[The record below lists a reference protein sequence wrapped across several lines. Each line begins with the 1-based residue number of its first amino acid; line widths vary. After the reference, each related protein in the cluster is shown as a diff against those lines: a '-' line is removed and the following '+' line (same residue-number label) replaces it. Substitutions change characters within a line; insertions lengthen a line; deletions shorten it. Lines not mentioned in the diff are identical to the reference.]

1 MIAFA
6 SIARNAT
13 RMPCGPRSSSQI
25 ISKLVGKAGVFVS
38 FRIMGLAT
46 VGCSKE

>member
-13 RMPCGPRSSSQI
+13 RMPCGPRSSSLT
-25 ISKLVGKAGVFVS
+25 ISSLMVGSFGIAGLV
-38 FRIMGLAT
+38 T
-46 VGCSKE
+46 VGCLKE